1 MALLLRASGREAL
14 GFWARTVASSTK
26 RFVRRRSPSSAAANS
41 LTAQVVVSGRLLMPG
56 SYGYGFDTGDTSPH
70 HTPSGSKIKNV
81 GNWQVVKPRFQ
92 VLAPSSKAKNTGV
105 RWVVSRPV

>member
-81 GNWQVVKPRFQ
+81 GNWQVVRRGFLP
-92 VLAPSSKAKNTGV
+92 A
-105 RWVVSRPV
+105 SRRAV

>member
-26 RFVRRRSPSSAAANS
+26 RFVRRRSPSSASAHS

-81 GNWQVVKPRFQ
+81 GNWQLMGTNP
-92 VLAPSSKAKNTGV
+92 APDRAGG
-105 RWVVSRPV
+105 